1 MLSQRNYREC
11 QADGWS
17 NDIPHCEGKWSLT
30 LNSLL
35 NCLFICLILSKIVC
49 DCFISINLPMFEV
62 KLGSREAL
70 TVTSQ
75 PFYSLPLFSF
85 C

>member
-30 LNSLL
+30 FNSLSD
-35 NCLFICLILSKIVC
+35 CLFICLILSKIIC
-49 DCFISINLPMFEV
+49 DCFTSIKSPMFEF
-62 KLGSREAL
+62 KLGRSEAL
-70 TVTSQ
+70 RVTAR
-75 PFYSLPLFSF
+75 LF
-85 C
+85 

>member
-30 LNSLL
+30 FNSLS

-49 DCFISINLPMFEV
+49 DCFTGINSAMFKF
-62 KLGSREAL
+62 KLGSSEAL
-70 TVTSQ
+70 TVGAQ
-75 PFYSLPLFSF
+75 LF
-85 C
+85 